1 MGRIRSLLRLS
12 ARDLW
17 LLITS
22 ALLLV
27 AIQSGLKFLPF
38 QTVQRL
44 LTRISQSASS
54 RQAADRR
61 SIGRVVWAVDT
72 VSRHIPG
79 ISTCLT
85 RGLVAQALLC
95 RYGHPAQLRIGVAHS
110 DAKQLQAHAW
120 VEIDDTIVLGGL
132 QDLARYVPFPLL
144 DKEGRERHRWH
155 LFP

>member
-1 MGRIRSLLRLS
+1 MGRMRSLLRLS
-12 ARDLW
+12 ACDLW

-22 ALLLV
+22 AFLLV
-27 AIQSGLKFLPF
+27 TIQSGLRFLPF

-44 LTRISQSASS
+44 LTRISRSTSG

-61 SIGRVVWAVDT
+61 SIYRVIWAVDT
-72 VSRHIPG
+72 VSQHLPG

-95 RYGHPAQLRIGVAHS
+95 RHGHPAQLRIGVVHGGES
-110 DAKQLQAHAW
+110 QLQAHAW
-120 VEIDDTIVLGGL
+120 VEIDHHVVLGGL
-132 QDLARYVPFPLL
+132 PDLDHYAPFPPFAL
-144 DKEGRERHRWH
+144 ERRERHRWH

>member
-1 MGRIRSLLRLS
+1 MGRMRSLLRLS

-38 QTVQRL
+38 HTVQRL

-61 SIGRVVWAVDT
+61 SIRQVVWAVDT
-72 VSRHIPG
+72 VSQRLPR

-95 RYGHPAQLRIGVAHS
+95 RCGHPARLRIGVAHS
-110 DAKQLQAHAW
+110 DARQLQAHAW

-132 QDLARYVPFPLL
+132 HDLARYVPFPLL
-144 DKEGRERHRWH
+144 DQEGRERYRRD
-155 LFP
+155 LLS